1 MFPKAASVFPFTDE
15 ITLTT
20 SSGAEV
26 PKETTVR
33 PMARLDIPNFFAADE
48 APPTKKSAPLIK
60 ITKPIT
66 SRSAAISIRE
76 VRVEQVLN

>member
-1 MFPKAASVFPFTDE
+1 
-15 ITLTT
+15 
-20 SSGAEV
+20 
-26 PKETTVR
+26 
-33 PMARLDIPNFFAADE
+33 MARLDIPNFFAADE

-60 ITKPIT
+60 IMKPIT